1 MALTLT
7 INGAPLSSAQFRT
20 TAPAGAATPG
30 EAFVTTEDLRDQ
42 LLAAAAELRGISRPS
57 GDRTRLRLLHTDMLE
72 RLWEEGRIREKQLEA
87 GLEIRRVHAAI
98 VGSGPGLA
106 ANTYGAPR
114 GPLRPGDLPPGL
126 TPAFANRFRP
136 WREWAQQQRASRR
149 CGATLYDLTMAVCVD
164 NWGHRQLAD
173 ERRLSQATVLRAL
186 QLSLHRYCIIGEWI
200 TEDAA

>member
-7 INGAPLSSAQFRT
+7 INGAKLSSAQFRT

-30 EAFVTTEDLRDQ
+30 EAFVTTEAIRDQ
-42 LLAAAAELRGISRPS
+42 LLATAAELRGISRPS
-57 GDRTRLRLLHTDMLE
+57 GDRSRLRLLHTDMLE

-149 CGATLYDLTMAVCVD
+149 SCVTLYDLTMAICVD
-164 NWGHRQLAD
+164 NWGHEQLAV
-173 ERRLSQATVLRAL
+173 ERKLDRRSVLRAV
-186 QLSLHRYCIIGEWI
+186 QVALHQYCLIGEWI
-200 TEDAA
+200 EAA